1 MELKLAENIKRMRKE
16 RSLTQEA
23 LADAL
28 GVTTGAVYKWE
39 AELSSPELGMLVRI
53 ADLFDTSVDNLLG
66 YKPADDR
73 KGSIRDKILGY
84 AIAKDK
90 AGLEYA
96 EKALTKYPNDFGVV
110 AVSANIYSVFG
121 MEDQNK
127 DLIRRAIE
135 LYEKAC
141 GMVPHDI
148 DPRFGRLSMIG
159 TMAVLNYLIN
169 DKDKALEM
177 MKENNEAGVFNSK
190 IAWLTALKGETDKE
204 CLSKLAMAFWDNTG
218 EIINIAMGLMYYYKN
233 NGDWEHVK
241 MVADWTLEYMNS
253 LRKNDEPCFF
263 DKMNATITLI
273 KSYAFYK
280 AGDKTGA
287 KGLIDEAKKTAE
299 LFDSA
304 PTYHMDIV
312 RLFPCNRETG
322 SVSILGRTAKEG
334 IEKVLDIIGD
344 KRFTAFAK

>member
-1 MELKLAENIKRMRKE
+1 MELKLAVNIKRMRKE

-177 MKENNEAGVFNSK
+177 MKEK
-190 IAWLTALKGETDKE
+190 
-204 CLSKLAMAFWDNTG
+204 
-218 EIINIAMGLMYYYKN
+218 
-233 NGDWEHVK
+233 
-241 MVADWTLEYMNS
+241 
-253 LRKNDEPCFF
+253 
-263 DKMNATITLI
+263 
-273 KSYAFYK
+273 
-280 AGDKTGA
+280 
-287 KGLIDEAKKTAE
+287 
-299 LFDSA
+299 
-304 PTYHMDIV
+304 
-312 RLFPCNRETG
+312 
-322 SVSILGRTAKEG
+322 
-334 IEKVLDIIGD
+334 
-344 KRFTAFAK
+344 